1 MREIRDYL
9 FDIKIECKYLKDRSK
24 DLDYKSFIKNEELKR
39 AFVRSLE
46 VIGEATKKIPKNFR
60 ERYSDVP
67 WREMAGMRD
76 KVIYEYFGVDS
87 KIVWI

>member
-9 FDIKIECKYLKDRSK
+9 FDIKIERKYLKDRSK

-67 WREMAGMRD
+67 WREMAGMQD
-76 KVIYEYFGVDS
+76 KVIYEYFE
-87 KIVWI
+87 